1 MLAGK
6 AATAL
11 QRLGAATRPAA
22 TPAPRL
28 GLWDLMPEDARP
40 PNNPF
45 TELGV
50 FDDNAVAVV
59 RHAAL
64 NRPQWNALEPF
75 YEPTALSIVI
85 RWAWHDGVDVVR
97 ARLQA
102 SGPIDTVGYDDTMLG
117 RLLPDW
123 LDGSIDGDG
132 EPGWWR
138 RYWVKTVVPP
148 SGWTPPEPE
157 FAARHLTES
166 LRRAGRIPFLLSSP
180 NRPNGGLD
188 LEVLVDRLRASADV
202 GFGPLDLLQA
212 ILRLRP
218 VDPARAVELDDL
230 PSVPP
235 DTSAGTTTA
244 VPDAVAYLRDA
255 VAAGRFLPPFI
266 TPTRLQ
272 QESWAVDQPPEAF
285 WLAMLPVDPAD
296 LGSSLDELTPVRR
309 HYNGAT
315 DHRHVAPWCP
325 DLRLRPMG
333 LWQRSPGWSTL
344 PRGITDAAGPMGVAV
359 HDALFR
365 EYASDRAHARQEAVR
380 LTLDGIARRTYAPP
394 AAVTAASGRLALGVL
409 NLSRCAEAWEQ
420 VFLTGGLRVV
430 WQVAMS
436 TAGMAVGQPRRPP
449 GLADLLRMLATYVGE
464 VPDRDV
470 PPWLADFAAAR
481 GSTKGHAEAR
491 RLVAALEAR

>member
-1 MLAGK
+1 M
-6 AATAL
+6 
-11 QRLGAATRPAA
+11 
-22 TPAPRL
+22 
-28 GLWDLMPEDARP
+28 
-40 PNNPF
+40 
-45 TELGV
+45 
-50 FDDNAVAVV
+50 V

-64 NRPQWNALEPF
+64 NRPQWNPLDPF

-85 RWAWHDGVDVVR
+85 RWAWQDGVDAVR

-102 SGPIDTVGYDDTMLG
+102 FGPIETVGYDDTLLG

-123 LDGSIDGDG
+123 LDGSTSTATASR
-132 EPGWWR
+132 GWWG
-138 RYWVKTVVPP
+138 RYWRKTVVPP
-148 SGWTPPEPE
+148 SGWTPFEPE
-157 FAARHLTES
+157 FAARHVTES
-166 LRRAGRIPFLLSSP
+166 LRRAGRIPCLLSSP

-218 VDPARAVELDDL
+218 VDPARAVELDGL

-235 DTSAGTTTA
+235 DTSAGTTTV
-244 VPDAVAYLRDA
+244 VPDAVAYLRDT

-266 TPTRLQ
+266 TPARLQ

-296 LGSSLDELTPVRR
+296 LGSSLDELSPARR

-325 DLRLRPMG
+325 DLRLRPVG
-333 LWQRSPGWSTL
+333 LWRRSQRRNTI
-344 PRGITDAAGPMGVAV
+344 PRGLPEAAGPMGVAV

-365 EYASDRAHARQEAVR
+365 EYASDRAHIRQEAVQ
-380 LTLDGIARRTYAPP
+380 LTLDGIAHRTYAPP

-430 WQVAMS
+430 WHVAMS
-436 TAGMAVGQPRRPP
+436 
-449 GLADLLRMLATYVGE
+449 
-464 VPDRDV
+464 
-470 PPWLADFAAAR
+470 AAALLS
-481 GSTKGHAEAR
+481 GSPGDR
-491 RLVAALEAR
+491 RAWPTCSGC